1 MCGRF
6 TQSSPPQ
13 RYAELFGISTEL
25 SVAPRYNVAPTTDIL
40 AFRISLEG
48 DKELLPLHW
57 GLVPSWSKGLDKRYT
72 MINAR
77 AETVATKPAYRTPF
91 KRHRCLIP
99 VDGFYEWHS
108 EDGKQPYFIH
118 RTDNT
123 PLAFAGLWDHW
134 DDGEGDKIQSCTIIV
149 CEANKLMQPIHE
161 RMPVILKP
169 DLFDDWLESNDTDH
183 LQDMLQPYEDT
194 DIEMYPVSR
203 AVNNPKNDWVELVRQ
218 VKNLS

>member
-13 RYAELFGISTEL
+13 RYAELFGITTQL
-25 SVAPRYNVAPTTDIL
+25 SVKPRYNVAPTTNIL
-40 AFRISLEG
+40 ACRISPEG
-48 DKELLPLHW
+48 EKELLPLHW
-57 GLVPSWSKGLDKRYT
+57 GLVPSWSNGLDKRYT

-99 VDGFYEWHS
+99 ADGFYEWHS
-108 EDGKQPYFIH
+108 ENGKQPYFIH
-118 RTDNT
+118 RKDNT
-123 PLAFAGLWDHW
+123 PLVFAGLWDHW
-134 DDGEGDKIQSCTIIV
+134 DDGEGDHINSCTIIV
-149 CEANKLMQPIHE
+149 CEVNKLMQPIHD

-169 DLFDDWLESNDTDH
+169 DVFDDWLESTDTDY
-183 LQDMLQPYEDT
+183 LQNMLQPYADT

-203 AVNNPKNDWVELVRQ
+203 AVNNPRNDEVALVERL
-218 VKNLS
+218 